1 MAKNLFIRG
10 YVAINSMQ
18 KNATRMEKELKKK
31 SKEAANEAKINNI
44 KIASVLDTD
53 LLAIGRLKVLRTFL
67 SNFWSRR
74 SFITTP
80 ADLVRKHP
88 RQKTMII
95 RLSGLPKEASHIA
108 DREGHS
114 KRYTPIGLSILR
126 RK

>member
-1 MAKNLFIRG
+1 MAKNLFMRG

-67 SNFWSRR
+67 SN
-74 SFITTP
+74 
-80 ADLVRKHP
+80 L
-88 RQKTMII
+88 
-95 RLSGLPKEASHIA
+95 
-108 DREGHS
+108 
-114 KRYTPIGLSILR
+114 
-126 RK
+126 